1 MSLRVYS
8 NRATLYYTFFKIF
21 SILCYTRAFELSF
34 TLLVLGFSFSFSSFI
49 PSHFFVYRTS
59 VFVLFTFLLSHISF
73 EKFCKY
79 EKRFFK
85 FLSIYPFA
93 LSDYRP
99 FCALHDRY
107 DTVFRKVLR
116 TSPIFFLIRPIIF
129 WFSRRSTRSTWYAI
143 EP

>member
-1 MSLRVYS
+1 MSLCVYS

-34 TLLVLGFSFSFSSFI
+34 TLLVLGFSYSFSSFI

-59 VFVLFTFLLSHISF
+59 VFVLFTFLWSHISF

-85 FLSIYPFA
+85 LLLIYPFA
-93 LSDYRP
+93 LNDYPDR
-99 FCALHDRY
+99 FALY
-107 DTVFRKVLR
+107 TIAMTL
-116 TSPIFFLIRPIIF
+116 FFEKYSARAPY
-129 WFSRRSTRSTWYAI
+129 FS
-143 EP
+143 